1 MHNGFTVA
9 ERKTEKE
16 TETHDGFLMIVV
28 CFNLIF
34 QTNFL
39 LMMSTKIEE
48 KESMIPMTIK
58 KKNNKFL
65 LGLNETVATH
75 MLRREQS
82 HQLAQWIFLQA

>member
-9 ERKTEKE
+9 ERKTEK
-16 TETHDGFLMIVV
+16 ETHDGFLMIVV

-48 KESMIPMTIK
+48 KGSMIPMTIK
-58 KKNNKFL
+58 KRTTNFYLDLTK
-65 LGLNETVATH
+65 
-75 MLRREQS
+75 Q
-82 HQLAQWIFLQA
+82 